1 MRRRMTLPRQKLV
14 LLGCL
19 LALLGVL
26 VAGCENPREHD
37 AAREGLPEDIGHLEY
52 NVYITRQINPRDVED
67 KGYYQGRE
75 PKPGFALFGVWL
87 TVCNHN
93 DESSTAWTPSSNFV
107 IEDTMGNEF
116 RPVPLEADNVFAYRA
131 RPLEKDACIPEDGS
145 LAAASPTNG
154 ALLVFELPLQALEN
168 RPLQLVIES
177 PPLGPTQEREEGRV
191 ELDI

>member
-1 MRRRMTLPRQKLV
+1 MLPRQKLV

-19 LALLGVL
+19 LALLGLL

-93 DESSTAWTPSSNFV
+93 DEGGPAWTPASRFV

-116 RPVPLEADNVFAYRA
+116 RPVPLENDNVFAYRA

-145 LAAASPTNG
+145 LAAAGPTNG